1 MTADDYLRSLLSS
14 YAVDLTPKS
23 PAIKAAKKVLPH
35 VYAWGGA
42 HIVGDVKASGSF
54 AKGTA
59 VHGGCDIDLFI
70 SLSSTVGTSLGD
82 IYFGLL
88 NHIQQS
94 GFTAR
99 QQNVSIGVD
108 VDGFHVDLVPGRR
121 QSQHGADHSLYR
133 SRVPTW
139 TKTNIDLH
147 IRAVQNSGRQ
157 DEIRIMKLWKLR
169 HNVRFPSFY
178 LELAVLE
185 ALHGAR
191 HGDLSSNVWK
201 VLGFLA
207 GSFEA
212 TTFMDPAN
220 TANCISDD
228 LSATEKRIVK
238 TQAAASL
245 AAKTWGQV
253 VW

>member
-23 PAIKAAKKVLPH
+23 PALKAAKKVLPH
-35 VYAWGGA
+35 VEKWGGP
-42 HIVGDVKASGSF
+42 HIVDVKASGSF

-59 VHGGCDIDLFI
+59 VHGGCDIDLFV

-94 GFTAR
+94 GFNAR

-108 VDGFHVDLVPGRR
+108 VDGFHVDLVPARR
-121 QSQHGADHSLYR
+121 QSQYGADHSLYR

-139 TKTNIDLH
+139 TKTNIDVH
-147 IRAVQNSGRQ
+147 IRTVQASARQ

-169 HNVRFPSFY
+169 HGVRFPSFY
-178 LELAVLE
+178 LEIAVLE

-191 HGDLSSNVWK
+191 HGDLASNVWK

-207 GSFEA
+207 GSFET

-220 TANCISDD
+220 TANCISED
-228 LSATEKRIVK
+228 LTAVERRAVK
-238 TQAAASL
+238 KQAAASL
-245 AAKTWGQV
+245 AAKTWEQV